1 MVFAGWLCLVSPGD
15 AWREC
20 LSSVSGLVGELAQ
33 AREAVAGRL
42 RGVDPADFPALRK
55 AYDAFAANDPT
66 PKIATES
73 AITLNNVS
81 CLGLLP
87 EGGSGDHV
95 MFWCHGG
102 GFTLGSSKSHR
113 GLASQVAGHA
123 KIGAIIPDYR
133 LAPEHRHPAAV
144 EDCVSAYLGM
154 LGEDVKAHNVII
166 AGDSAGGALVLATLL
181 RLREIGASMPA
192 GMILLSPW
200 IDLNH
205 RGWSHTAKA
214 QRDPFLT
221 TKGLA
226 SRAQEYFGGAGSM
239 PILETDLR
247 GLPPTY
253 IQTGEAEILMSDS
266 TALAERL
273 GAAGVPVTLEI
284 WPEMFHVFQ
293 ARYAMLSQAQE
304 AVRRLGLWAAAHL
317 QMPNSATKAG

>member
-1 MVFAGWLCLVSPGD
+1 MAFEGVVCLGFGPVRV
-15 AWREC
+15 WREF
-20 LSSVSGLVGELAQ
+20 LTSALTTAGELMQ

-42 RGVDPADFPALRK
+42 RGVDPSDLAGLRR
-55 AYDAFAANDPT
+55 AYDAFAQNDPT

-73 AITLNNVS
+73 AIVLNGVS

-87 EGGSGDHV
+87 EGASGDHV
-95 MFWCHGG
+95 VFWCHGG
-102 GFTLGSSKSHR
+102 GFTMGSSKSHR

-123 KIGAIIPDYR
+123 KTGAILPDYR

-144 EDCVSAYLGM
+144 EDCVAAYLGM
-154 LGEDVKAHNVII
+154 LGEDVKANNVIL
-166 AGDSAGGALVLATLL
+166 AGDSAGAALAMAMVL
-181 RLREIGASMPA
+181 RLRDIGASLPA
-192 GMILLSPW
+192 GMMLLSPW
-200 IDLNH
+200 VDLAN

-221 TKGLA
+221 TRGL
-226 SRAQEYFGGAGSM
+226 STRAQEYFGGAGVL

-247 GLPPTY
+247 GLPPTF

-293 ARYAMLSQAQE
+293 ARYAQLSQARQ
-304 AVRRLGLWAAAHL
+304 AVERLGRWAAAHV
-317 QMPNSATKAG
+317 SR

>member
-1 MVFAGWLCLVSPGD
+1 MAFAGLLCLGFARR
-15 AWREC
+15 AWRDL

-42 RGVDPADFPALRK
+42 RGVDPADFPALRR

-73 AITLNNVS
+73 SITLNGVP

-87 EGGSGDHV
+87 EDASGDHV
-95 MFWCHGG
+95 VFWCHGG
-102 GFTLGSSKSHR
+102 GFTMGSSKSHR

-123 KIGAIIPDYR
+123 KTGAILPDYR

-144 EDCVSAYLGM
+144 EDCVAAYLGM
-154 LGEDVKAHNVII
+154 LGEDVKAHNVIL
-166 AGDSAGGALVLATLL
+166 AGDSAGGALAMATVL

-200 IDLNH
+200 VDLAN
-205 RGWSHTAKA
+205 RGWSHAAKA

-221 TKGLA
+221 TKGLTL
-226 SRAQEYFGGAGSM
+226 RAQEYCGGAGAM
-239 PILETDLR
+239 PILEADMR

-253 IQTGEAEILMSDS
+253 IQAGEAEILMSDS
-266 TALAERL
+266 TTLTERL

-284 WPEMFHVFQ
+284 WPDMFHVFQ
-293 ARYAMLSQAQE
+293 ARYAMLSQARQ
-304 AVRRLGLWAAAHL
+304 AVERLGAWCGAHVG
-317 QMPNSATKAG
+317 P

>member
-1 MVFAGWLCLVSPGD
+1 M
-15 AWREC
+15 
-20 LSSVSGLVGELAQ
+20 SSVSAQVDELAQ

-42 RGVDPADFPALRK
+42 RGVDPMDFAALRR

-73 AITLNNVS
+73 PIVLNSVP

-87 EGGSGDHV
+87 EAASGDQV
-95 MFWCHGG
+95 VFWCHGG
-102 GFTLGSSKSHR
+102 GFTMGSSKSHR

-123 KIGAIIPDYR
+123 KTGAIIPDYR
-133 LAPEHRHPAAV
+133 LAPEHRHPAAA
-144 EDCVSAYLGM
+144 EDCVAAYLGM
-154 LGEDVKAHNVII
+154 LGEDVKAHNVIL
-166 AGDSAGGALVLATLL
+166 AGDSAGAALAMATAL

-200 IDLNH
+200 VDLAN

-226 SRAQEYFGGAGSM
+226 LRAQEYFGGGAL
-239 PILETDLR
+239 PILDADLR

-253 IQTGEAEILMSDS
+253 IQTGEAEILLSDS
-266 TALAERL
+266 TALTERL

-293 ARYAMLSQAQE
+293 ARYAMLSQARQGVE
-304 AVRRLGLWAAAHL
+304 RLGAWCAAHVG
-317 QMPNSATKAG
+317 T